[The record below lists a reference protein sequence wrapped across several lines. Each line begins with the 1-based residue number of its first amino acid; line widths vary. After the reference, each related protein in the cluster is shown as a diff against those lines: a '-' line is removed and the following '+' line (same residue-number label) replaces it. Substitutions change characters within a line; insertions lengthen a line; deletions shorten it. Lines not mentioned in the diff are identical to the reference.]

1 MRRSRWMRMGI
12 LVAALSIA
20 ATACGGGDDDSG
32 GGTGGGP
39 AQKTDD
45 FVIGVS
51 NTLAG
56 NGWREQM
63 ICSVKAQALA
73 SGKVSKVIAIS
84 KNGGPTEQIQD
95 LQNLISQ
102 GANAII
108 VNPSD
113 REKLNPVIQQATQ
126 KNIVVVAVDQA
137 VSEPTAYVATNDQ
150 VAYGRLGAEWLAEKL
165 GGKGNVLY
173 MRGIDGVPADS
184 DRDEGFQEVMAKNP
198 DIKVKEVFTG
208 WDFTKG
214 GDIAVQELT
223 SGDYDGIWTSGIDYT
238 VVNAFKT
245 VGKDPVP
252 VVGADNNQFIQQL
265 LDGTPGAAVTNPA
278 VIGGVGNAI
287 ALDVLQGKQVERFQ
301 VPAGV
306 PDHLTVMDG
315 PMRTVQHI
323 SPGVRCRSNALVG
336 DVLDM
341 IGEDVLFITSA
352 NSSSHRSHQAEAAH
366 CEMRE
371 VRREFGHRRD
381 VVLIGHEDEAANRA
395 YYKNHLP
402 CSTSILSFHRDVG
415 ENGRPA
421 LLLERHG
428 SLDVDYIRAAAAR
441 HGFGV
446 AIAPGAHER
455 VPVRWPGGVQQI
467 AA

>member
-1 MRRSRWMRMGI
+1 MRRSRWMRIGI
-12 LVAALSIA
+12 LVAGLSLA
-20 ATACGGGDDDSG
+20 ATACGGGDDDGASG

-39 AQKTDD
+39 ANKTDN

-73 SGKVSKVIAIS
+73 SGKVQRVIAIS

-102 GANAII
+102 GADAII

-126 KNIVVVAVDQA
+126 KGIVVVAVDQA

-150 VAYGRLGAEWLAEKL
+150 VAYGRVGAEWLAEKL

-184 DRDEGFQEVMAKNP
+184 DRDKGFQEVMAQNP
-198 DIKVKEVFTG
+198 NIKVKEVFTG

-223 SGDYDGIWTSGIDYT
+223 SGNYDGIWTSGIDYT

-245 VGKDPVP
+245 VGKNPVP
-252 VVGADNNQFIQQL
+252 VVGADNNEFIQQL
-265 LDGTPGAAVTNPA
+265 LNGTPGAAVTNPA
-278 VIGGVGNAI
+278 VIGGVGTAL
-287 ALDVLQGKQVERFQ
+287 ALDVLAGKQVKRETL
-301 VPAGV
+301 
-306 PDHLTVMDG
+306 LTPEVWDAESDKA
-315 PMRTVQHI
+315 T
-323 SPGVRCRSNALVG
+323 L
-336 DVLDM
+336 
-341 IGEDVLFITSA
+341 EA
-352 NSSSHRSHQAEAAH
+352 NSFPDRDATFSSAVSVKPYTTYSNEQLFA
-366 CEMRE
+366 CK
-371 VRREFGHRRD
+371 G
-381 VVLIGHEDEAANRA
+381 
-395 YYKNHLP
+395 P
-402 CSTSILSFHRDVG
+402 G
-415 ENGRPA
+415 E
-421 LLLERHG
+421 
-428 SLDVDYIRAAAAR
+428 
-441 HGFGV
+441 
-446 AIAPGAHER
+446 
-455 VPVRWPGGVQQI
+455 
-467 AA
+467 

>member
-1 MRRSRWMRMGI
+1 MRRPRWMRVGI
-12 LVAALSIA
+12 LIA
-20 ATACGGGDDDSG
+20 AMGLAVTACGGGDDD
-32 GGTGGGP
+32 TGGSG
-39 AQKTDD
+39 AGSGQSGN

-126 KNIVVVAVDQA
+126 KKIVVVAVDQA

-184 DRDEGFQEVMAKNP
+184 DRDKGFQEVMAKTP

-278 VIGGVGNAI
+278 VIGGVGTAI
-287 ALDVLQGKQVERFQ
+287 ALDVLQGKQVERETL
-301 VPAGV
+301 
-306 PDHLTVMDG
+306 LTPEVWDAEQDKS
-315 PMRTVQHI
+315 T
-323 SPGVRCRSNALVG
+323 L
-336 DVLDM
+336 
-341 IGEDVLFITSA
+341 EA
-352 NSSSHRSHQAEAAH
+352 NSFPDRDATFSSAVSVKPYTTYTNEQLFA
-366 CEMRE
+366 CK
-371 VRREFGHRRD
+371 G
-381 VVLIGHEDEAANRA
+381 
-395 YYKNHLP
+395 P
-402 CSTSILSFHRDVG
+402 G
-415 ENGRPA
+415 E
-421 LLLERHG
+421 
-428 SLDVDYIRAAAAR
+428 
-441 HGFGV
+441 
-446 AIAPGAHER
+446 
-455 VPVRWPGGVQQI
+455 
-467 AA
+467 

>member
-1 MRRSRWMRMGI
+1 MRRTRWMRVGI
-12 LVAALSIA
+12 LLAGLSLA
-20 ATACGGGDDDSG
+20 ATACGGGDDGGDSG

-39 AQKTDD
+39 ANKTDN

-73 SGKVSKVIAIS
+73 SGKVQRVIAIS

-102 GANAII
+102 GADAII

-126 KNIVVVAVDQA
+126 KGIVVVAVDQA

-150 VAYGRLGAEWLAEKL
+150 VAYGRVGAQWLADKL
-165 GGKGNVLY
+165 GGRGNVLY

-184 DRDEGFQEVMAKNP
+184 DRDKGFQEVMAKYPN
-198 DIKVKEVFTG
+198 IKVKEVFTG

-245 VGKDPVP
+245 VGKNPVP
-252 VVGADNNQFIQQL
+252 VVGADNNEFIQQL
-265 LDGTPGAAVTNPA
+265 LNGTPGAAVTNPA
-278 VIGGVGNAI
+278 VIGGVGTAL
-287 ALDVLQGKQVERFQ
+287 ALDVLAGKEVKRETL
-301 VPAGV
+301 
-306 PDHLTVMDG
+306 LTPEVWDAEADKS
-315 PMRTVQHI
+315 T
-323 SPGVRCRSNALVG
+323 L
-336 DVLDM
+336 
-341 IGEDVLFITSA
+341 EA
-352 NSSSHRSHQAEAAH
+352 NSFPDRDATFSSAVSVKPYTTYSNEQLFA
-366 CEMRE
+366 CK
-371 VRREFGHRRD
+371 G
-381 VVLIGHEDEAANRA
+381 
-395 YYKNHLP
+395 P
-402 CSTSILSFHRDVG
+402 G
-415 ENGRPA
+415 E
-421 LLLERHG
+421 
-428 SLDVDYIRAAAAR
+428 
-441 HGFGV
+441 
-446 AIAPGAHER
+446 
-455 VPVRWPGGVQQI
+455 
-467 AA
+467 

>member
-1 MRRSRWMRMGI
+1 MRRSRWMQIGV
-12 LVAALSIA
+12 LVAALSLGSA
-20 ATACGGGDDDSG
+20 ACGGGDGEDAPAGGSG
-32 GGTGGGP
+32 SGS
-39 AQKTDD
+39 AKY
-45 FVIGVS
+45 VVGVS

-113 REKLNPVIQQATQ
+113 REKLNPVIEQAT
-126 KNIVVVAVDQA
+126 KKGIVVVAVDQA
-137 VSEPTAYVATNDQ
+137 VSAPTAYVATNDQ
-150 VAYGRLGAEWLAEKL
+150 VAYGREGANWLAKKL

-184 DRDEGFQEVMAKNP
+184 DRDKGFQEVIAANP

-223 SGDYDGIWTSGIDYT
+223 SGNYDGVWTSGIDYT

-265 LDGTPGAAVTNPA
+265 LDGSPGAAVTNPA
-278 VIGGVGNAI
+278 VIGGVGTAL
-287 ALDVLQGKQVERFQ
+287 ALDVLQGKTVKRETL
-301 VPAGV
+301 
-306 PDHLTVMDG
+306 LTPEVWDAEQDKA
-315 PMRTVQHI
+315 T
-323 SPGVRCRSNALVG
+323 L
-336 DVLDM
+336 
-341 IGEDVLFITSA
+341 EA
-352 NSSSHRSHQAEAAH
+352 NSFPDRDATFSSAVSVKPYTTYTNEQLFA
-366 CEMRE
+366 CK
-371 VRREFGHRRD
+371 G
-381 VVLIGHEDEAANRA
+381 
-395 YYKNHLP
+395 P
-402 CSTSILSFHRDVG
+402 G
-415 ENGRPA
+415 E
-421 LLLERHG
+421 
-428 SLDVDYIRAAAAR
+428 
-441 HGFGV
+441 
-446 AIAPGAHER
+446 
-455 VPVRWPGGVQQI
+455 
-467 AA
+467 

>member
-1 MRRSRWMRMGI
+1 MRRPRWMRAGI
-12 LVAALSIA
+12 LVAAMA
-20 ATACGGGDDDSG
+20 MAVAACGGGDDDTASG
-32 GGTGGGP
+32 GSGAGSGQSGNY
-39 AQKTDD
+39 
-45 FVIGVS
+45 VIGVS

-126 KNIVVVAVDQA
+126 KKIVVVAVDQA

-150 VAYGRLGAEWLAEKL
+150 VAYGRLGAEWLADKL
-165 GGKGNVLY
+165 GGKGNILY

-184 DRDEGFQEVMAKNP
+184 DRDKGFQEVIGANP
-198 DIKVKEVFTG
+198 DFKVKEVFTG

-223 SGDYDGIWTSGIDYT
+223 SGNYDGVWTSGIDYT

-265 LDGTPGAAVTNPA
+265 LDGSPGAAVTNPA
-278 VIGGVGNAI
+278 VIGGVGTAL
-287 ALDVLQGKQVERFQ
+287 ALDVLQGKTVERETL
-301 VPAGV
+301 
-306 PDHLTVMDG
+306 LTPEVWD
-315 PMRTVQHI
+315 
-323 SPGVRCRSNALVG
+323 AA
-336 DVLDM
+336 
-341 IGEDVLFITSA
+341 EDKATLEA
-352 NSSSHRSHQAEAAH
+352 NSFPDRDATFSSAVSVKPYTTYTNEQLFA
-366 CEMRE
+366 CK
-371 VRREFGHRRD
+371 G
-381 VVLIGHEDEAANRA
+381 
-395 YYKNHLP
+395 P
-402 CSTSILSFHRDVG
+402 G
-415 ENGRPA
+415 E
-421 LLLERHG
+421 
-428 SLDVDYIRAAAAR
+428 
-441 HGFGV
+441 
-446 AIAPGAHER
+446 
-455 VPVRWPGGVQQI
+455 
-467 AA
+467 

>member
-1 MRRSRWMRMGI
+1 MRRPSWMRVGI
-12 LVAALSIA
+12 LIA
-20 ATACGGGDDDSG
+20 AMGLVVTACGGGDDDAASGGSG
-32 GGTGGGP
+32 GGSD
-39 AQKTDD
+39 QK

-126 KNIVVVAVDQA
+126 KKIVVVAVDQA

-150 VAYGRLGAEWLAEKL
+150 VAYGRLGAQWLADKL

-184 DRDEGFQEVMAKNP
+184 DRDKGFQEVMAKHP
-198 DIKVKEVFTG
+198 GIKTKEVFTG

-223 SGDYDGIWTSGIDYT
+223 SGNYDGVWT
-238 VVNAFKT
+238 
-245 VGKDPVP
+245 
-252 VVGADNNQFIQQL
+252 
-265 LDGTPGAAVTNPA
+265 
-278 VIGGVGNAI
+278 
-287 ALDVLQGKQVERFQ
+287 
-301 VPAGV
+301 
-306 PDHLTVMDG
+306 
-315 PMRTVQHI
+315 
-323 SPGVRCRSNALVG
+323 
-336 DVLDM
+336 
-341 IGEDVLFITSA
+341 
-352 NSSSHRSHQAEAAH
+352 
-366 CEMRE
+366 
-371 VRREFGHRRD
+371 
-381 VVLIGHEDEAANRA
+381 
-395 YYKNHLP
+395 
-402 CSTSILSFHRDVG
+402 
-415 ENGRPA
+415 
-421 LLLERHG
+421 
-428 SLDVDYIRAAAAR
+428 
-441 HGFGV
+441 
-446 AIAPGAHER
+446 
-455 VPVRWPGGVQQI
+455 
-467 AA
+467 

>member
-1 MRRSRWMRMGI
+1 MRFGI
-12 LVAALSIA
+12 LVAAMA
-20 ATACGGGDDDSG
+20 MAVAACGGGDDDTASG
-32 GGTGGGP
+32 GSGAGSGQSGN
-39 AQKTDD
+39 

-126 KNIVVVAVDQA
+126 KKIVVVAVDQA

-184 DRDEGFQEVMAKNP
+184 DRDKGFQEVMAANP

-214 GDIAVQELT
+214 GDIAVQELG
-223 SGDYDGIWTSGIDYT
+223 SGNYDGVWTSGIDYT

-265 LDGTPGAAVTNPA
+265 LDGSPGAAVTNPA
-278 VIGGVGNAI
+278 VIGGVGTAL
-287 ALDVLQGKQVERFQ
+287 ALDVLQGKTVKRETL
-301 VPAGV
+301 
-306 PDHLTVMDG
+306 LTPEVWD
-315 PMRTVQHI
+315 
-323 SPGVRCRSNALVG
+323 AE
-336 DVLDM
+336 
-341 IGEDVLFITSA
+341 EDKATLEA
-352 NSSSHRSHQAEAAH
+352 NSFPDRDATFSSAVSVKPYTTYTNEQLFA
-366 CEMRE
+366 CK
-371 VRREFGHRRD
+371 G
-381 VVLIGHEDEAANRA
+381 
-395 YYKNHLP
+395 P
-402 CSTSILSFHRDVG
+402 G
-415 ENGRPA
+415 E
-421 LLLERHG
+421 
-428 SLDVDYIRAAAAR
+428 
-441 HGFGV
+441 
-446 AIAPGAHER
+446 
-455 VPVRWPGGVQQI
+455 
-467 AA
+467 